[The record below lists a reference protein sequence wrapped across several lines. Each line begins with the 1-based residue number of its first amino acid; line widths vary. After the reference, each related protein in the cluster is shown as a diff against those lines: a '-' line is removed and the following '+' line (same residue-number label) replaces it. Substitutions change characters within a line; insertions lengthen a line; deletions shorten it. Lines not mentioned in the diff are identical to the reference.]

1 MKVGVAGTGEAV
13 GEAVG
18 GLVVLVAVGE
28 AGIGDTVIVAL
39 GRVKVAV
46 DFGTNRVLVGEGGR
60 LVEVG
65 AALPITFPT
74 SVTPTIW

>member
-1 MKVGVAGTGEAV
+1 MRVGEAGIGD

-18 GLVVLVAVGE
+18 GLAVLVAVGE
-28 AGIGDTVIVAL
+28 AGIGDEVVVAL
-39 GRVKVAV
+39 GGANVAV
-46 DFGTNRVLVGEGGR
+46 DVGGGIVLVGEDAR

-74 SVTPTIW
+74 SVTPTVW

>member
-1 MKVGVAGTGEAV
+1 MVAVGGMEVAVRVGEAGIGD

-18 GLVVLVAVGE
+18 GLAVLVAVGE
-28 AGIGDTVIVAL
+28 AGIGDEVVVAA
-39 GRVKVAV
+39 GRVKVAAE
-46 DFGTNRVLVGEGGR
+46 VGSS

-74 SVTPTIW
+74 SVTPAV